1 MILHVQ
7 DNRPISTILQ
17 SHSLKKCTNEIQKYS
32 NKKKLTNL
40 SIAST
45 TWHTFHPD
53 RLSLN
58 FHRHLPHLSNT
69 LK

>member
-17 SHSLKKCTNEIQKYS
+17 SHSLKKYTNEIQKYS

-69 LK
+69 L

>member
-7 DNRPISTILQ
+7 DNRPISTILH
-17 SHSLKKCTNEIQKYS
+17 SHSLKTNEMQKYC

-69 LK
+69 LQ